1 MVRLVFH
8 LNVSGFQ
15 EFSGSSENSEK
26 GKVEKK
32 KKKSRCRSFCWDKGE
47 NHNNIQQLDKFFRKA
62 ISFWGD
68 GIRKKRNGENNNS
81 KRKLSST
88 VTFFFFTGCPDLP
101 DKDLP
106 KALRHIVIPFIF
118 ELYGTLLTILLPY
131 IIIIPPTN
139 IFDVLFFL
147 LAVSIFSASLRRW
160 MDIGDE
166 SLFFFSLSL
175 SETSPFFFV
184 LFLST
189 HWILL
194 HISYSAERDLFPH
207 RDPQPAR
214 ELYAVPYSI

>member
-1 MVRLVFH
+1 LKKRKKKAVVE
-8 LNVSGFQ
+8 VSV
-15 EFSGSSENSEK
+15 EIREKITIIYNNLINSSEKRYRFEETVSEK
-26 GKVEKK
+26 KEMEKTTTVSANYRRL
-32 KKKSRCRSFCWDKGE
+32 SR
-47 NHNNIQQLDKFFRKA
+47 
-62 ISFWGD
+62 
-68 GIRKKRNGENNNS
+68 
-81 KRKLSST
+81 
-88 VTFFFFTGCPDLP
+88 FFFTGCPDLP

-189 HWILL
+189 H
-194 HISYSAERDLFPH
+194 
-207 RDPQPAR
+207 
-214 ELYAVPYSI
+214 